1 MDEAEKLCDRVAII
15 DHGKVIALG
24 TPNELI
30 LQLGGEHVIDFTL
43 DGLAADITPEL
54 LQTVKSVNT
63 ARATPEGGF
72 TLTVGD
78 PPAALPALLELLRA
92 KSATLA
98 GLTTRHATL
107 EDVFVNL
114 TGRQLRDTE

>member
-1 MDEAEKLCDRVAII
+1 VAII

-43 DGLAADITPEL
+43 GENTPVMVEEL
-54 LQTVKSVNT
+54 GQLTSVKAV
-63 ARATPEGGF
+63 RVLEGGQYS
-72 TLTVGD
+72 LSVAD
-78 PPAALPALLELLRA
+78 PPLALPAVMELVRA
-92 KSATLA
+92 KSAHLI

-114 TGRQLRDTE
+114 TGRHLRDTN